1 MKYTYKDL
9 PGSVKRLEVEF
20 SQVEFSKYWETVHSE
35 AVKEVEIKGF
45 RKGTAPVE
53 MASAALDKDKVF
65 SEAATRAI
73 RETLKEITNE
83 KGWEIVDQPKIN
95 IEEKADGFI
104 FKIDLVVFPEIKL
117 GNYKKLA
124 KNVFFEKTEVVGT
137 DEEVKEAIDWIL
149 NSRAKLVRSV
159 NPAKT
164 GDVVDIVY
172 KGKQDQFVLGSS
184 HIEADGCE
192 HCAAEDKGSKE
203 HKHDK
208 SDWIDKKIV
217 GHKECEEFDGIKLVS
232 IFVRELPEMTDA
244 LAAELGKFK
253 TVDEMKTSIKDG
265 IQKEKEIK
273 ENEKKRI
280 ILLEKIVKD
289 SKLDI
294 PQVMIEKTLAGMIE
308 EYKAYF
314 SAKGA
319 APAKFGGQGSVS
331 DGKNEDELKEK
342 LRPEAEKNVAS
353 NLVLYRIS
361 KDEKLEPSSDEIEAE
376 SNKFLAAMRPD
387 MVAKIDPERVHN
399 YSYDIVKNKK
409 VFDFLEKIK

>member
-1 MKYTYKDL
+1 
-9 PGSVKRLEVEF
+9 
-20 SQVEFSKYWETVHSE
+20 
-35 AVKEVEIKGF
+35 
-45 RKGTAPVE
+45 
-53 MASAALDKDKVF
+53 
-65 SEAATRAI
+65 
-73 RETLKEITNE
+73 
-83 KGWEIVDQPKIN
+83 QPKIN

-124 KNVFFEKTEVVGT
+124 KQVFSEKSEVIAT
-137 DEEVKEAIDWIL
+137 DDEVKEAIDWIL
-149 NSRAKLVRSV
+149 NSRAKLIRSV
-159 NPAKT
+159 NSAKE
-164 GDVVDIVY
+164 GDVVNITY
-172 KGKQDQFVLGSS
+172 KGKDDQFILGSS

-192 HCAAEDKGSKE
+192 HCVAEGKGSKE

-208 SDWIDKKIV
+208 SDWIDKNIV
-217 GHKECEEFDGIKLVS
+217 GHKEGEEFDGIKLVS

-294 PQVMIEKTLAGMIE
+294 PQVMIEKTLAGMLE

-314 SAKGA
+314 SAKGGS
-319 APAKFGGQGSVS
+319 PEGG
-331 DGKNEDELKEK
+331 KEDELKIK
-342 LRPEAEKNVAS
+342 LRPEAEKNIAS
-353 NLVLYRIS
+353 NLVLYKIA
-361 KDEKLEPSSDEIEAE
+361 KEEKLEPSSDEIEAE

-409 VFDFLEKIK
+409 VFEFLEKIK

>member
-1 MKYTYKDL
+1 MKYTHKDL
-9 PGSVKRLEVEF
+9 PGSVKHLEVDL

-45 RKGTAPVE
+45 RKGTAPKE
-53 MASAALDKDKVF
+53 MASAALDKEKVF

-73 RETLKEITNE
+73 RETLKEITQE

-124 KNVFFEKTEVVGT
+124 KQVFSEKTEVIGT

-149 NSRAKLVRSV
+149 NSRAKLVRSI
-159 NPAKT
+159 NPAKM
-164 GDVVDIVY
+164 GDVVDIEY
-172 KGKQDQFVLGSS
+172 KGKPDQFVLGSS
-184 HIEADGCE
+184 QIEECE
-192 HCAAEDKGSKE
+192 HCAAEGNGSKE
-203 HKHDK
+203 HKHDE
-208 SDWIDKKIV
+208 SNWIDKKIV
-217 GHKECEEFDGIKLVS
+217 GRKEGDEFDGIKLVS
-232 IFVRELPEMTDA
+232 IMERQLPEMNDA

-253 TVDEMKTSIKDG
+253 SVDEMKASIKEG

-294 PQVMIEKTLAGMIE
+294 PQVMIEKTLAGMLE

-314 SAKGA
+314 HPVKSSEAGA
-319 APAKFGGQGSVS
+319 TKSQFNGVKK
-331 DGKNEDELKEK
+331 DFKEEEVKEK
-342 LRPEAEKNVAS
+342 LRPEAEKNIAS
-353 NLVLYRIS
+353 NLVLYRIA
-361 KDEKLEPSSDEIEAE
+361 KDEKVEPNAEEIEAE
-376 SNKFLAAMRPD
+376 SNKFLATLRPD
-387 MVAKIDPERVHN
+387 MAAKIDPERVHN

-409 VFDFLEKIK
+409 VFEFLEGIK